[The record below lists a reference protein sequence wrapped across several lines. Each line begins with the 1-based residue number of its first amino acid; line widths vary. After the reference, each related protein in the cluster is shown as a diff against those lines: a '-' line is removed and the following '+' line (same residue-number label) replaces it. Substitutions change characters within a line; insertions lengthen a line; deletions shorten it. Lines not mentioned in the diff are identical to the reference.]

1 MQTQEQTTP
10 TPGLRRGLNI
20 WEAIGISVALMAPSM
35 AANIN
40 PQATAGS
47 VGRAVPLA
55 FALAT
60 VGVLL
65 VAYTFVR
72 LCQHFHHAGSVYGF
86 VGATLG
92 ARTGLVAGWALLGTY
107 TFYGVVTSMATG
119 IFGTSFLD
127 EIGVWNN
134 PPTWAPFLIGAL
146 ALVGV
151 FLLTIS
157 PVRNGTRILLT
168 VEGITVLLILVVS
181 VVVLIRLV
189 SGSAPQ
195 GHGFTLS
202 VFTVPPG
209 TRVSTLF
216 LGVVFGF

>member
-1 MQTQEQTTP
+1 
-10 TPGLRRGLNI
+10 
-20 WEAIGISVALMAPSM
+20 MAPSM

-92 ARTGLVAGWALLGTY
+92 ARSGLVAGWALLGTY
-107 TFYGVVTSMATG
+107 MFYGVVTSMAAG
-119 IFGTSFLD
+119 IFGTSFLHELGLWD
-127 EIGVWNN
+127 N
-134 PPTWAPFLIGAL
+134 PPAWAPFLVGGL
-146 ALVGV
+146 ALVAV
-151 FLLTIS
+151 LLLTVS
-157 PVRNGTRILLT
+157 PVRSATRILLT
-168 VEGITVLLILVVS
+168 VEGVTVLLILVVS
-181 VVVLIRLV
+181 VVVLVRLL
-189 SGSAPQ
+189 A
-195 GHGFTLS
+195 
-202 VFTVPPG
+202 
-209 TRVSTLF
+209 
-216 LGVVFGF
+216 